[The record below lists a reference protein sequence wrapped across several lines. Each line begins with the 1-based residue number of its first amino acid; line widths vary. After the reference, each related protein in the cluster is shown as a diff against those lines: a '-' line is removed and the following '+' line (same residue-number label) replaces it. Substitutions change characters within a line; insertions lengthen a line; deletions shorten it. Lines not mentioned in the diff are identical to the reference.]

1 MDATPQ
7 FTRAKREHDA
17 KPLTFEVE
25 GDQFSLHPKLS
36 TRALEAVGRAT
47 KGDPSAMFDFLKA
60 QFATAEDYDQF
71 LDLDLD
77 TDDELPGFFEFLLG
91 MYGDSGKSAGSPGS
105 STTAGT
111 SSKQTSSGSTD

>member
-7 FTRAKREHDA
+7 FERAKREHDA

-25 GDQFSLHPKLS
+25 GDQFSLHPKLG

-47 KGDPSAMFDFLKA
+47 KEDPSAMFDFLRA
-60 QFATAEDYDQF
+60 QFAGDGDYERF

-77 TDDELPGFFEFLLG
+77 IEDELPGFVEFILG
-91 MYGDSGKSAGSPGS
+91 LYGDPGKSSGSPEPS
-105 STTAGT
+105 ESAGT
-111 SSKQTSSGSTD
+111 S